1 MTEKHL
7 SLKRNILKDQNID
20 IEKRAIV
27 IAFNEPRFKKSYSKQ
42 EIGDIDAKLN
52 ARFISYFLPA
62 VELARMQKER
72 PRFLIVSGL
81 NMALKWNA
89 QNEEQRK
96 IMIANNALKMDF
108 LKTFFE
114 KFFTNEFSLIEYVIQ
129 QDSLKVSESKFLALW
144 NLLEKKYKDELR
156 EIRFQLTKFIYPK
169 QFNVSSY
176 NDMNEAQRRKMKEV
190 DISRALK
197 YAINHLFVF
206 VDANFEGNYVHN
218 DAGYVSVGG
227 SQEEYF
233 NIVRDFAF
241 EIVRDYGEFL
251 FEREVICFENKSI
264 ILKNK
269 YNTPPPY
276 NGYYVGNNSKS
287 KYNELLEVTYENE
300 RSLDYYDSIEKLRDQ
315 IDYVYEN
322 ILSQEDYQKFWDN
335 YRIRYFD
342 LKERYR
348 EAYKIGPKW

>member
-1 MTEKHL
+1 
-7 SLKRNILKDQNID
+7 
-20 IEKRAIV
+20 
-27 IAFNEPRFKKSYSKQ
+27 
-42 EIGDIDAKLN
+42 
-52 ARFISYFLPA
+52 
-62 VELARMQKER
+62 
-72 PRFLIVSGL
+72 
-81 NMALKWNA
+81 MALKWNA

-108 LKTFFE
+108 LKIFFE
-114 KFFTNEFSLIEYVIQ
+114 KFFYDEFSLIEYVIQ

-144 NLLEKKYKDELR
+144 NLLEKKHKDELR

-176 NDMNEAQRRKMKEV
+176 DELSESQKQKMDEV
-190 DISRALK
+190 DISEALK

-218 DAGYVSVGG
+218 QNGYVSVGG

-251 FEREVICFENKSI
+251 FGREVICFENKSI

-269 YNTPPPY
+269 YITPPPY
-276 NGYYVGNNSKS
+276 NGYYVGNKSKS

-300 RSLDYYDSIEKLRDQ
+300 RTINYYDSIEKLRDQ
-315 IDYVYEN
+315 MDYMYEN
-322 ILSQEDYQKFWDN
+322 LISREGYQNFWNDY
-335 YRIRYFD
+335 RERYFN

-348 EAYKIGPKW
+348 TAYEIGPEW